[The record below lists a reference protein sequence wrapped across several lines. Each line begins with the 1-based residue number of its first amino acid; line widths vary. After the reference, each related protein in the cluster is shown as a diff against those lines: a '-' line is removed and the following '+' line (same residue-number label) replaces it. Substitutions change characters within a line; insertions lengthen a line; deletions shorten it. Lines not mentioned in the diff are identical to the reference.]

1 MFLEATAKARFLRMS
16 ARKVR
21 LVADLVRGM
30 KVDKAISALDFVQ
43 KSAAEPIRSVVKS
56 AAANAIS
63 TVGTSRLKPED
74 LTIATIFVDGG
85 PAYKRYRA
93 ASMGRA
99 TPIKHRLCHI
109 TVIVSG
115 EAREERRKGKA
126 KAGAAAAG
134 KETKDTKEAKSDSKE

>member
-63 TVGTSRLKPED
+63 TVGSSRLKPED

-115 EAREERRKGKA
+115 EVREERRKSKA

-134 KETKDTKEAKSDSKE
+134 KEAKDSKEAKSDSKE